1 MLGLG
6 VLERARRACR
16 SLRFA
21 QRFDVTILPALLA
34 LREGRR
40 RVGSFDS
47 PGVAE

>member
-6 VLERARRACR
+6 VLEGAQRASR
-16 SLRFA
+16 SLRFT

-34 LREGRR
+34 LGEGRR
-40 RVGSFDS
+40 QVGSFDS